1 MGMVGC
7 IVGCAATGYNSLL
20 ASRILTGFST
30 SAYESVIIAA
40 LGDLFFVHQRGIRIS
55 VVNFVLAA
63 ISNGVS
69 IIAGPITANLGWN
82 YNFYICLPF
91 IVVQLLLLVLFVP
104 ETAYIRD
111 HMYDIDTNS
120 ALDLNNLGQ
129 LGEVEKRARAHE
141 FEDESNGIKPERVP
155 TTASGYRA
163 PPPRKTFFQRMA
175 VFTGTY
181 TNDSI
186 IKMVIAS
193 VAIIAN
199 IGASWTVFISGL
211 LVAWYVAVSFVSAPL
226 LYAPPY
232 LFNAAGVGYT
242 STGPLIGGI
251 LGSALCSL
259 SMDPLL
265 KWLTRRNKGVY
276 EPEFR
281 IWLMLPGSVCTVAG
295 LVGFGYAVV
304 RGESIYL
311 VSFIWGVML
320 FGITIAAISTSAYA
334 LDAFRDNATEI
345 FIMAMVFKNFF
356 FYGLSNFINN
366 WVATS
371 GAVQTFNVMGGISA
385 ALVLSLVFAWLT
397 FSSLLLFLCTFG
409 VNDTEVSGTDTIS
422 LRSYILRL
430 LNLVRLRGKCDF
442 YRMENVASNVLITNN
457 SVH

>member
-1 MGMVGC
+1 MDFNTSITAVAQVSGYYLLVVGATGPFISAFSTKFGKRPVFVFSSFMGIVGC
-7 IVGCAATGYNSLL
+7 IVGCAARDYNQLL

-30 SAYESVIIAA
+30 SAYESVILSA

-55 VVNFVLAA
+55 VVNFMLAA

-91 IVVQLLLLVLFVP
+91 VVLQFVLLILFVP

-141 FEDESNGIKPERVP
+141 VEDEKNGEPAARVP
-155 TTASGYRA
+155 TTASGFRA
-163 PPPRKTFFQRMA
+163 PPPRKTFVQRMA
-175 VFTGTY
+175 IWTGTY
-181 TNDSI
+181 TKDSI
-186 IKMVIAS
+186 VKMTLASIA
-193 VAIIAN
+193 ILAN
-199 IGASWTVFISGL
+199 IGASWTIFTSGL
-211 LVAWYVAVSFVSAPL
+211 LVAWYVAVSFVASPL

-242 STGPLIGGI
+242 SVGPLIGGI
-251 LGSALCSL
+251 LGSLLCSMT
-259 SMDPLL
+259 MDPCL
-265 KWLTRRNKGVY
+265 KWLTRRNKGIY

-281 IWLMLPGSVCTVAG
+281 IWYMIPATFCTIAG
-295 LVGFGYAVV
+295 LVGFGYSVTNGV
-304 RGESIYL
+304 SIYL
-311 VSFIWGVML
+311 LAFVWGVML
-320 FGITIAAISTSAYA
+320 FGITIAAIATSSYA

-371 GAVQTFNVMGGISA
+371 GPIQTFNVMGGISA
-385 ALVLSLVFAWLT
+385 ALVYFLSN
-397 FSSLLLFLCTFG
+397 LLLANFT
-409 VNDTEVSGTDTIS
+409 VSYFD
-422 LRSYILRL
+422 SYVYL
-430 LNLVRLRGKCDF
+430 G
-442 YRMENVASNVLITNN
+442 
-457 SVH
+457 